1 MTDKQKKTT
10 YRTHR
15 RGAKTRCLWFPSLM
29 FGDGLAVSVL
39 VLTMVM
45 LRRMGLDTPDT
56 ALAIAL
62 LCLPVL
68 LRPLFEMIVT
78 HFWGTTKVW
87 ILSTQFISALS
98 LAAVA
103 FTLHTS
109 YWLLGTACFMPF
121 FVCSAL
127 FYNIALHRFYI
138 DSPIKKL
145 RCCDGEMVTLHSS
158 NLNTS
163 TPQHLNTSTPQHLN
177 LNTST
182 PQHLNLNTSTPQ
194 HLNINTSTSTSQH
207 LNTSTSTSQHLNT
220 TTSTSQ
226 HLNTTTP
233 QISTPQIST
242 PQHLNTTKSIMAL
255 LFGCGVMAMVGGN
268 MEVVTRNIRY
278 SWSFVFYV
286 MAGVEL
292 FLWLWH
298 ALFLPGGPHGY
309 AKPKPT
315 MGLHRGEFRETMRR
329 MLQRKD
335 DIATLMFL
343 PLFLLPETLLALTAP
358 LFVIAKPHNDGLGMS
373 PQEFAYAQGTAAVI
387 AITVGYILGIY
398 AIRRHGLRRWLL
410 PSALLLAVPGAALL
424 FLSYNTAA
432 PLSIVAAA
440 LAAGHAALGFALSM
454 VKQVMVRFTRNMP
467 DSTLRHAIARTLIAT
482 PFVIVGALASL
493 MLTIADYQRIFQ
505 LATELAVVP
514 LIVSVFYL
522 YLTRKNSRELPI
534 K

>member
-10 YRTHR
+10 YRPHR

-138 DSPIKKL
+138 DTPMKKL

-163 TPQHLNTSTPQHLN
+163 TPQHLN
-177 LNTST
+177 
-182 PQHLNLNTSTPQ
+182 
-194 HLNINTSTSTSQH
+194 SQ
-207 LNTSTSTSQHLNT
+207 
-220 TTSTSQ
+220 
-226 HLNTTTP
+226 
-233 QISTPQIST
+233 
-242 PQHLNTTKSIMAL
+242 KSAGFLTMAL

-298 ALFLPGGPHGY
+298 TLFLPGGPHGY

-454 VKQVMVRFTRNMP
+454 VKQVVVRFTHNMP

-482 PFVIVGALASL
+482 PFVIVGSLASL

-505 LATELAVVP
+505 LATELAIVP

>member
-98 LAAVA
+98 LAAIA

-127 FYNIALHRFYI
+127 FYNIALHRFYV
-138 DSPIKKL
+138 D
-145 RCCDGEMVTLHSS
+145 
-158 NLNTS
+158 
-163 TPQHLNTSTPQHLN
+163 TPQGLHLSQGVHLSQVHQPST
-177 LNTST
+177 
-182 PQHLNLNTSTPQ
+182 
-194 HLNINTSTSTSQH
+194 TSQH
-207 LNTSTSTSQHLNT
+207 LNT
-220 TTSTSQ
+220 
-226 HLNTTTP
+226 
-233 QISTPQIST
+233 STPQIST
-242 PQHLNTTKSIMAL
+242 PQHNNTTTFHSQKSCGFLTMAF

-432 PLSIVAAA
+432 PLSIVAAS

-454 VKQVMVRFTRNMP
+454 VKKVVVRFTRNMP

-505 LATELAVVP
+505 LATELAIVP

-522 YLTRKNSRELPI
+522 YLTRRQPQAE
-534 K
+534 

>member
-127 FYNIALHRFYI
+127 FYNIALHRFYV
-138 DSPIKKL
+138 D
-145 RCCDGEMVTLHSS
+145 
-158 NLNTS
+158 
-163 TPQHLNTSTPQHLN
+163 TPQGVHLSQVHQPST
-177 LNTST
+177 
-182 PQHLNLNTSTPQ
+182 
-194 HLNINTSTSTSQH
+194 TSQH
-207 LNTSTSTSQHLNT
+207 LNT
-220 TTSTSQ
+220 
-226 HLNTTTP
+226 
-233 QISTPQIST
+233 STPQIST
-242 PQHLNTTKSIMAL
+242 PQHNNTTTFHSQKSCGFLTMAL

-315 MGLHRGEFRETMRR
+315 MGLHRGEFKETMRR

-432 PLSIVAAA
+432 PLSIVAAT
-440 LAAGHAALGFALSM
+440 LAAGHAALGFALSI
-454 VKQVMVRFTRNMP
+454 VKQVVVRFTRNMP

-522 YLTRKNSRELPI
+522 YLTRKINGEQPI

>member
-10 YRTHR
+10 YRPHR

-39 VLTMVM
+39 VLTIVM

-127 FYNIALHRFYI
+127 FYNIALHRFYV
-138 DSPIKKL
+138 D
-145 RCCDGEMVTLHSS
+145 
-158 NLNTS
+158 
-163 TPQHLNTSTPQHLN
+163 TPQGVHLSQVHQPSTTSQHL
-177 LNTST
+177 
-182 PQHLNLNTSTPQ
+182 
-194 HLNINTSTSTSQH
+194 NTSTSTSQH

-226 HLNTTTP
+226 HLNTSTP
-233 QISTPQIST
+233 QVSTPQIST
-242 PQHLNTTKSIMAL
+242 PQHNNTTTFHSQKSCGFLTMAL
-255 LFGCGVMAMVGGN
+255 LFGCGVMSMVGGN

-454 VKQVMVRFTRNMP
+454 VKKVVVRFTRNMP

-482 PFVIVGALASL
+482 PFVIVGSLASL

-505 LATELAVVP
+505 LATELAIVP

>member
-10 YRTHR
+10 YRSHR

-127 FYNIALHRFYI
+127 FYNIALHRFYV
-138 DSPIKKL
+138 DSPQGMHL
-145 RCCDGEMVTLHSS
+145 SQGVHLSQVHQP
-158 NLNTS
+158 S
-163 TPQHLNTSTPQHLN
+163 T
-177 LNTST
+177 
-182 PQHLNLNTSTPQ
+182 
-194 HLNINTSTSTSQH
+194 TSQH
-207 LNTSTSTSQHLNT
+207 LNTSTQQHNNT

-226 HLNTTTP
+226 HLNTTTFHS
-233 QISTPQIST
+233 Q
-242 PQHLNTTKSIMAL
+242 KSCGFLTMVL
-255 LFGCGVMAMVGGN
+255 LFGCGVMSMVGGN

-454 VKQVMVRFTRNMP
+454 VKQVVVRFTRNMP

-493 MLTIADYQRIFQ
+493 ILTIADYQRIFQ

>member
-1 MTDKQKKTT
+1 MTDKQPKTT
-10 YRTHR
+10 YHLHR
-15 RGAKTRCLWFPSLM
+15 RGTKTRWLWLPSLM
-29 FGDGLAVSVL
+29 FGDGVAVSVL

-45 LRRMGLDTPDT
+45 LRRMGLDTADT

-62 LCLPVL
+62 LSLPVL
-68 LRPLFEMIVT
+68 LRPLFEMVVT

-109 YWLLGTACFMPF
+109 SWLLGTVCFMPF
-121 FVCSAL
+121 FVCSSV

-138 DSPIKKL
+138 DTSQRVHLSQVRQQISQGMHLSQVHQQNPTPQQDTMV
-145 RCCDGEMVTLHSS
+145 RWCDGEMVTLHSS
-158 NLNTS
+158 
-163 TPQHLNTSTPQHLN
+163 TPQHH
-177 LNTST
+177 
-182 PQHLNLNTSTPQ
+182 
-194 HLNINTSTSTSQH
+194 
-207 LNTSTSTSQHLNT
+207 NT
-220 TTSTSQ
+220 TT
-226 HLNTTTP
+226 
-233 QISTPQIST
+233 
-242 PQHLNTTKSIMAL
+242 SIMAL
-255 LFGCGVMAMVGGN
+255 LFGCGVMMMIAGN

-278 SWSFVFYV
+278 SWSLVFYV

-298 ALFLPGGPHGY
+298 TIFLPGGTHGY

-315 MGLHRGEFRETMRR
+315 MGLHRGEFRISLRR
-329 MLQRKD
+329 MLKRKD
-335 DIATLMFL
+335 DITALTFFV
-343 PLFLLPETLLALTAP
+343 LFLLPETLLALTAP
-358 LFVIAKPHNDGLGMS
+358 LFLIAKPHNGGLGLS
-373 PQEFAYAQGTAAVI
+373 PQEFAFTQGTIAVI
-387 AITVGYILGIY
+387 AIALGYTLGDK
-398 AIRRHGLRRWLL
+398 AIKKHGLCRWLL

-440 LAAGHAALGFALSM
+440 LAAGHATLGFALRM
-454 VKQVMVRFTRNMP
+454 VKQVVVRFTRNMP
-467 DSTLRHAIARTLIAT
+467 DNTLRHAIARTLIAT
-482 PFVIVGALASL
+482 PFVIVSALASL

-522 YLTRKNSRELPI
+522 YLTHRQPQAE
-534 K
+534 

>member
-10 YRTHR
+10 YRPHR

-127 FYNIALHRFYI
+127 FYNIALHRFYV
-138 DSPIKKL
+138 D
-145 RCCDGEMVTLHSS
+145 
-158 NLNTS
+158 
-163 TPQHLNTSTPQHLN
+163 TPQGMHLSQGVHLSQVHQPST
-177 LNTST
+177 
-182 PQHLNLNTSTPQ
+182 
-194 HLNINTSTSTSQH
+194 TSQH
-207 LNTSTSTSQHLNT
+207 LNT
-220 TTSTSQ
+220 
-226 HLNTTTP
+226 
-233 QISTPQIST
+233 STPQIST
-242 PQHLNTTKSIMAL
+242 PQHNNTTTFHSQKSCGFLTIAL

-298 ALFLPGGPHGY
+298 TLFLPGGPHGY

-440 LAAGHAALGFALSM
+440 LAADHAALGFALSM
-454 VKQVMVRFTRNMP
+454 VKKVVVRFTRNMP

-522 YLTRKNSRELPI
+522 YLTRRQPQAE
-534 K
+534 

>member
-1 MTDKQKKTT
+1 MTDKQEKTT
-10 YRTHR
+10 YRPHR

-127 FYNIALHRFYI
+127 FYNIALHRFYV
-138 DSPIKKL
+138 D
-145 RCCDGEMVTLHSS
+145 
-158 NLNTS
+158 
-163 TPQHLNTSTPQHLN
+163 TPQGVHLSQVHQPST
-177 LNTST
+177 
-182 PQHLNLNTSTPQ
+182 
-194 HLNINTSTSTSQH
+194 TSQH
-207 LNTSTSTSQHLNT
+207 LNTSTQQHNNT
-220 TTSTSQ
+220 TTFHSQ
-226 HLNTTTP
+226 
-233 QISTPQIST
+233 
-242 PQHLNTTKSIMAL
+242 KSCGFLTMAL

-298 ALFLPGGPHGY
+298 TLFLPGGPHGY

-454 VKQVMVRFTRNMP
+454 VKQVVVRFTRNMP
-467 DSTLRHAIARTLIAT
+467 DSTLRHAIARTFIAT

-505 LATELAVVP
+505 LATELAIVP

-522 YLTRKNSRELPI
+522 YLTRKINGEQPI

>member
-10 YRTHR
+10 YRPHR

-39 VLTMVM
+39 VLTIVM

-127 FYNIALHRFYI
+127 FYNIALHRFYV
-138 DSPIKKL
+138 DTPQGVHLSQVHQPS
-145 RCCDGEMVTLHSS
+145 TTSQH
-158 NLNTS
+158 LNTS
-163 TPQHLNTSTPQHLN
+163 TPQLQHLNTSTPQHLN
-177 LNTST
+177 LNIST
-182 PQHLNLNTSTPQ
+182 P
-194 HLNINTSTSTSQH
+194 QH
-207 LNTSTSTSQHLNT
+207 LNTSTSTPQHLN
-220 TTSTSQ
+220 
-226 HLNTTTP
+226 LNTTTP
-233 QISTPQIST
+233 QISTPQ
-242 PQHLNTTKSIMAL
+242 HNNTTTFHSQKSCVFLTMAL

-298 ALFLPGGPHGY
+298 ALFLSGGPHGY

-440 LAAGHAALGFALSM
+440 LAASHAALGFALSM
-454 VKQVMVRFTRNMP
+454 VKQVVVRFTRNMP

-522 YLTRKNSRELPI
+522 YLTHRQPQAE
-534 K
+534 

>member
-127 FYNIALHRFYI
+127 FYNIALHRFYV
-138 DSPIKKL
+138 DTPIKKL

-158 NLNTS
+158 NLNT
-163 TPQHLNTSTPQHLN
+163 TTSN

-182 PQHLNLNTSTPQ
+182 PQHLNTSNLN
-194 HLNINTSTSTSQH
+194 TSTSQH
-207 LNTSTSTSQHLNT
+207 LNSQ
-220 TTSTSQ
+220 
-226 HLNTTTP
+226 
-233 QISTPQIST
+233 
-242 PQHLNTTKSIMAL
+242 KSAGFLTMAL

-398 AIRRHGLRRWLL
+398 AIRRHGLHRWLL

-454 VKQVMVRFTRNMP
+454 VKKVVVRFTRNMP

-522 YLTRKNSRELPI
+522 YLTRRQPQAE
-534 K
+534 

>member
-15 RGAKTRCLWFPSLM
+15 RGAKTHCLWFPSLM

-78 HFWGTTKVW
+78 LFWGTTKVW

-138 DSPIKKL
+138 DTPMKKL

-163 TPQHLNTSTPQHLN
+163 TPQHLN
-177 LNTST
+177 
-182 PQHLNLNTSTPQ
+182 
-194 HLNINTSTSTSQH
+194 SQ
-207 LNTSTSTSQHLNT
+207 
-220 TTSTSQ
+220 
-226 HLNTTTP
+226 
-233 QISTPQIST
+233 
-242 PQHLNTTKSIMAL
+242 KSAGFLTMAL

-440 LAAGHAALGFALSM
+440 LAAGHAALGFALSI
-454 VKQVMVRFTRNMP
+454 VKQVVVRFTRNMP

-505 LATELAVVP
+505 LATELAIVP
-514 LIVSVFYL
+514 LIVSVSYL
-522 YLTRKNSRELPI
+522 YLTRRQPQAE
-534 K
+534 

>member
-127 FYNIALHRFYI
+127 FYNIALHRFYV
-138 DSPIKKL
+138 DTPMKKL

-163 TPQHLNTSTPQHLN
+163 TPQHLN
-177 LNTST
+177 
-182 PQHLNLNTSTPQ
+182 
-194 HLNINTSTSTSQH
+194 SQ
-207 LNTSTSTSQHLNT
+207 
-220 TTSTSQ
+220 
-226 HLNTTTP
+226 
-233 QISTPQIST
+233 
-242 PQHLNTTKSIMAL
+242 KSAGFLTMAL

-315 MGLHRGEFRETMRR
+315 MGLHRGEFRDTMRR

-410 PSALLLAVPGAALL
+410 PSALLLAVPGAVLL

-454 VKQVMVRFTRNMP
+454 VKQVVVRFTRNMP

-522 YLTRKNSRELPI
+522 YLTHRQPQAE
-534 K
+534 

>member
-10 YRTHR
+10 YRPHR

-98 LAAVA
+98 LAAIA

-127 FYNIALHRFYI
+127 FYNIALHRFYV
-138 DSPIKKL
+138 D
-145 RCCDGEMVTLHSS
+145 
-158 NLNTS
+158 
-163 TPQHLNTSTPQHLN
+163 TPQGVHLSHGVHLSQVHQPST
-177 LNTST
+177 
-182 PQHLNLNTSTPQ
+182 
-194 HLNINTSTSTSQH
+194 TSQH
-207 LNTSTSTSQHLNT
+207 LNT
-220 TTSTSQ
+220 
-226 HLNTTTP
+226 
-233 QISTPQIST
+233 STPQIST
-242 PQHLNTTKSIMAL
+242 PQHNNTTTFHSQKSCVFLTIAL
-255 LFGCGVMAMVGGN
+255 LFGCGVMSMVGGN

-398 AIRRHGLRRWLL
+398 AIRRHGLRRWLQ

-432 PLSIVAAA
+432 PLSIVAAS
-440 LAAGHAALGFALSM
+440 LAVGHAALGFALSM
-454 VKQVMVRFTRNMP
+454 VKKVMVRFTRNMP

>member
-1 MTDKQKKTT
+1 MTDKQPKTT
-10 YRTHR
+10 YHPHR
-15 RGAKTRCLWFPSLM
+15 RGTKTRWLWLPSLM
-29 FGDGLAVSVL
+29 FGDGVAVSVL

-45 LRRMGLDTPDT
+45 LRRMGLDTADT

-62 LCLPVL
+62 LSIPVL
-68 LRPLFEMIVT
+68 LRPLFEMVVT

-109 YWLLGTACFMPF
+109 SWLLGTVCFMPF
-121 FVCSAL
+121 FVCSSV
-127 FYNIALHRFYI
+127 FYNIALHRFYV
-138 DSPIKKL
+138 DTPQGVHLSQGAHLSQVHQQNPTPQQDTMV
-145 RCCDGEMVTLHSS
+145 RWCDGEMVTLHSS
-158 NLNTS
+158 
-163 TPQHLNTSTPQHLN
+163 
-177 LNTST
+177 
-182 PQHLNLNTSTPQ
+182 
-194 HLNINTSTSTSQH
+194 TSQH
-207 LNTSTSTSQHLNT
+207 HNT
-220 TTSTSQ
+220 TT
-226 HLNTTTP
+226 
-233 QISTPQIST
+233 
-242 PQHLNTTKSIMAL
+242 SIMAL
-255 LFGCGVMAMVGGN
+255 LFGCGVMMMIAGN

-278 SWSFVFYV
+278 SWSLVFYV

-298 ALFLPGGPHGY
+298 TIFLPGGTHGY

-315 MGLHRGEFRETMRR
+315 MGLHRGEFRISLRR
-329 MLQRKD
+329 MLKRKD
-335 DIATLMFL
+335 DITALTFFI
-343 PLFLLPETLLALTAP
+343 LFLLPETLLALTAP
-358 LFVIAKPHNDGLGMS
+358 LFLIAKPHNGGLGLS
-373 PQEFAYAQGTAAVI
+373 PQEFAFTQGTIAVI
-387 AITVGYILGIY
+387 AIALGYTLGGK
-398 AIRRHGLRRWLL
+398 AIKKHGLRRWLL

-454 VKQVMVRFTRNMP
+454 VKQVVVRFTRNMP
-467 DSTLRHAIARTLIAT
+467 DNTLRHAIARTLIAT
-482 PFVIVGALASL
+482 PFVIVSALASL

-522 YLTRKNSRELPI
+522 YLTRRQPQAE
-534 K
+534 

>member
-10 YRTHR
+10 YRPHR

-39 VLTMVM
+39 VLTIVM

-138 DSPIKKL
+138 D
-145 RCCDGEMVTLHSS
+145 
-158 NLNTS
+158 
-163 TPQHLNTSTPQHLN
+163 TPQGVHLSQVHQPST
-177 LNTST
+177 
-182 PQHLNLNTSTPQ
+182 
-194 HLNINTSTSTSQH
+194 
-207 LNTSTSTSQHLNT
+207 
-220 TTSTSQ
+220 TSQ

-233 QISTPQIST
+233 QISTPQ
-242 PQHLNTTKSIMAL
+242 HLNTTTFHSQKSCGFLTIAL
-255 LFGCGVMAMVGGN
+255 LFGCGIMAMVGGN

-298 ALFLPGGPHGY
+298 TLFLPGGPHGY

-432 PLSIVAAA
+432 PLSIVSAA

-454 VKQVMVRFTRNMP
+454 VKQVVVRFTRNMP
-467 DSTLRHAIARTLIAT
+467 DSTLRHAIARTFIAT

-522 YLTRKNSRELPI
+522 YLTHRQPQAE
-534 K
+534 

>member
-10 YRTHR
+10 YRPHR

-127 FYNIALHRFYI
+127 FYNIALHRFYV
-138 DSPIKKL
+138 DTPMKKL

-163 TPQHLNTSTPQHLN
+163 TPQHPN
-177 LNTST
+177 
-182 PQHLNLNTSTPQ
+182 
-194 HLNINTSTSTSQH
+194 SQ
-207 LNTSTSTSQHLNT
+207 
-220 TTSTSQ
+220 
-226 HLNTTTP
+226 
-233 QISTPQIST
+233 
-242 PQHLNTTKSIMAL
+242 KSAGFLTMAL

-298 ALFLPGGPHGY
+298 AFFLPGGPHGY

-454 VKQVMVRFTRNMP
+454 VKKVVVRFTRNMP

-514 LIVSVFYL
+514 LIVSVFYI
-522 YLTRKNSRELPI
+522 YLTRKINGKQPI

>member
-10 YRTHR
+10 YRPHR

-127 FYNIALHRFYI
+127 FYNIALHRFYV
-138 DSPIKKL
+138 D
-145 RCCDGEMVTLHSS
+145 
-158 NLNTS
+158 
-163 TPQHLNTSTPQHLN
+163 TPQGVHLSQVHQPST
-177 LNTST
+177 
-182 PQHLNLNTSTPQ
+182 
-194 HLNINTSTSTSQH
+194 TSQH
-207 LNTSTSTSQHLNT
+207 LNTSTSTPQHLNT
-220 TTSTSQ
+220 TTFHSQ
-226 HLNTTTP
+226 
-233 QISTPQIST
+233 
-242 PQHLNTTKSIMAL
+242 KSCGFLTMAI
-255 LFGCGVMAMVGGN
+255 LFGCGIMAMVGGN

-298 ALFLPGGPHGY
+298 TLFLPGGPHGY

-454 VKQVMVRFTRNMP
+454 VKQVLVRFTQNMP

-482 PFVIVGALASL
+482 PFVIVGSLASL

-522 YLTRKNSRELPI
+522 YLTHRQPQAE
-534 K
+534 

>member
-10 YRTHR
+10 YRPHR

-127 FYNIALHRFYI
+127 FYNIALHRFYV
-138 DSPIKKL
+138 DTPIKKL
-145 RCCDGEMVTLHSS
+145 RCCDGEIVTLHSS

-163 TPQHLNTSTPQHLN
+163 TPQHNNTTNSTPQHHNTSN

-182 PQHLNLNTSTPQ
+182 P
-194 HLNINTSTSTSQH
+194 
-207 LNTSTSTSQHLNT
+207 
-220 TTSTSQ
+220 Q

-233 QISTPQIST
+233 QISTPQ
-242 PQHLNTTKSIMAL
+242 HNNTTTFHSQKSCGFLTIAL
-255 LFGCGVMAMVGGN
+255 LFGCGVMSMVGGN

-410 PSALLLAVPGAALL
+410 PSALLLAAPGAALL

-454 VKQVMVRFTRNMP
+454 VKKVVVRFTRNMP

-522 YLTRKNSRELPI
+522 YLTRKINGEQPI

>member
-1 MTDKQKKTT
+1 MTDKQPKTT
-10 YRTHR
+10 YHPHR
-15 RGAKTRCLWFPSLM
+15 RGAKTRWLWLPSLM
-29 FGDGLAVSVL
+29 FGDGVAVSVL

-45 LRRMGLDTPDT
+45 LRRMGLDTADT

-62 LCLPVL
+62 LSLPVL

-109 YWLLGTACFMPF
+109 SWLLGTVCFMPF
-121 FVCSAL
+121 FVCSSV

-138 DSPIKKL
+138 D
-145 RCCDGEMVTLHSS
+145 
-158 NLNTS
+158 TS
-163 TPQHLNTSTPQHLN
+163 QRVHLSQGVHLSQVHQQNPTPQHH
-177 LNTST
+177 
-182 PQHLNLNTSTPQ
+182 
-194 HLNINTSTSTSQH
+194 
-207 LNTSTSTSQHLNT
+207 NT
-220 TTSTSQ
+220 TT
-226 HLNTTTP
+226 
-233 QISTPQIST
+233 
-242 PQHLNTTKSIMAL
+242 SIMAL
-255 LFGCGVMAMVGGN
+255 LFGCGVMMMIAGN

-278 SWSFVFYV
+278 SWSLVFYV

-298 ALFLPGGPHGY
+298 TIFLPGGTHGY

-315 MGLHRGEFRETMRR
+315 MGLHRGEFRISLRR
-329 MLQRKD
+329 MLKRKD
-335 DIATLMFL
+335 DITALTFFV
-343 PLFLLPETLLALTAP
+343 LFLLPETLLALTAP
-358 LFVIAKPHNDGLGMS
+358 LFLIAKPHNGGLGLS
-373 PQEFAYAQGTAAVI
+373 PQEFAFTQGTIAVI
-387 AITVGYILGIY
+387 AIALGYTLGGK
-398 AIRRHGLRRWLL
+398 AIKKHGLCRWLL

-454 VKQVMVRFTRNMP
+454 VKQVVVRFTRNMP
-467 DSTLRHAIARTLIAT
+467 DNTLRHAIARTLIAT
-482 PFVIVGALASL
+482 PFVLVGMFAGA
-493 MLTIADYQRIFQ
+493 MLTLIDYQHIFL
-505 LATELAVVP
+505 LATELSIASLTVAA
-514 LIVSVFYL
+514 FYL
-522 YLTRKNSRELPI
+522 YRTRK

>member
-29 FGDGLAVSVL
+29 FGNGLAVSVL

-127 FYNIALHRFYI
+127 FYNIALHRFYV
-138 DSPIKKL
+138 DSPQGMHL
-145 RCCDGEMVTLHSS
+145 SQGVHLSQVHQPST
-158 NLNTS
+158 TS
-163 TPQHLNTSTPQHLN
+163 QHLNTSTPQHN
-177 LNTST
+177 
-182 PQHLNLNTSTPQ
+182 
-194 HLNINTSTSTSQH
+194 
-207 LNTSTSTSQHLNT
+207 NT
-220 TTSTSQ
+220 TTFHSQ
-226 HLNTTTP
+226 
-233 QISTPQIST
+233 
-242 PQHLNTTKSIMAL
+242 KSCGFLTIAL

-298 ALFLPGGPHGY
+298 TLFLPGGPHGY

-454 VKQVMVRFTRNMP
+454 VKKVVVRFTRNMP

-482 PFVIVGALASL
+482 PFVIVGSLASL

-522 YLTRKNSRELPI
+522 YLTRRQPQAE
-534 K
+534 

>member
-1 MTDKQKKTT
+1 MTDKQPKTT
-10 YRTHR
+10 YHLHR
-15 RGAKTRCLWFPSLM
+15 RGTKTRWLWLPSLM
-29 FGDGLAVSVL
+29 FGDGVAVSVL

-45 LRRMGLDTPDT
+45 LRRMGLDTADT

-62 LCLPVL
+62 LSIPVL
-68 LRPLFEMIVT
+68 LRPLFEMVVT

-109 YWLLGTACFMPF
+109 SWLLGTVCFMPF
-121 FVCSAL
+121 FVCSSV
-127 FYNIALHRFYI
+127 FYNIALHRFYV
-138 DSPIKKL
+138 DSPTKKL
-145 RCCDGEMVTLHSS
+145 RWCDGEMVTLHSS

-163 TPQHLNTSTPQHLN
+163 APQHHNTTISNPNTSTPQHLN
-177 LNTST
+177 
-182 PQHLNLNTSTPQ
+182 
-194 HLNINTSTSTSQH
+194 SQKPAGF
-207 LNTSTSTSQHLNT
+207 LT
-220 TTSTSQ
+220 
-226 HLNTTTP
+226 
-233 QISTPQIST
+233 
-242 PQHLNTTKSIMAL
+242 MAL
-255 LFGCGVMAMVGGN
+255 LFGCGVMMMIAGN

-278 SWSFVFYV
+278 SWSLVFYV

-298 ALFLPGGPHGY
+298 TIFLPGGTHGY

-315 MGLHRGEFRETMRR
+315 MGLHRGEFRISLRR
-329 MLQRKD
+329 MLKRKD
-335 DIATLMFL
+335 DITALTFFV
-343 PLFLLPETLLALTAP
+343 LFLLPETLLALTAP
-358 LFVIAKPHNDGLGMS
+358 LFLIAKPHNGGLGLS
-373 PQEFAYAQGTAAVI
+373 PQEFAFTQGTIAVI
-387 AITVGYILGIY
+387 AIALGYTLGDK
-398 AIRRHGLRRWLL
+398 AIKKHGLCRWLL

-454 VKQVMVRFTRNMP
+454 VKQVVVRFTRNMP
-467 DSTLRHAIARTLIAT
+467 DNTLRHAIARTLIAT
-482 PFVIVGALASL
+482 PFVLVGSLASL

-522 YLTRKNSRELPI
+522 YLTHRQPQAE
-534 K
+534 

>member
-10 YRTHR
+10 YRPHR

-62 LCLPVL
+62 LCLPML

-163 TPQHLNTSTPQHLN
+163 TPQHLN

-182 PQHLNLNTSTPQ
+182 PQHLNLNTTTPQVSTPQ
-194 HLNINTSTSTSQH
+194 HN
-207 LNTSTSTSQHLNT
+207 NT
-220 TTSTSQ
+220 TTFHSQ
-226 HLNTTTP
+226 
-233 QISTPQIST
+233 
-242 PQHLNTTKSIMAL
+242 KSCVFLTMAL

-298 ALFLPGGPHGY
+298 TLFLPGGPHGY

-329 MLQRKD
+329 MLQHKD

-343 PLFLLPETLLALTAP
+343 PLFLLPETLLALTTP

-387 AITVGYILGIY
+387 AITAGYILGIY

-454 VKQVMVRFTRNMP
+454 VKQVVVRFTRNMP

>member
-1 MTDKQKKTT
+1 MTDKQPKTT
-10 YRTHR
+10 YHLHR
-15 RGAKTRCLWFPSLM
+15 RGTKTRWLWLPSLM
-29 FGDGLAVSVL
+29 FGDGVAVSVL

-45 LRRMGLDTPDT
+45 LRRMGLDTADT

-62 LCLPVL
+62 LSLPVL
-68 LRPLFEMIVT
+68 LRPLFEMVVT

-109 YWLLGTACFMPF
+109 SWLLGTVCFMPF
-121 FVCSAL
+121 FVCSSV

-138 DSPIKKL
+138 DTSQRVHLSQIRQQISQGMHLSQVHQQNPTPQQDTMV
-145 RCCDGEMVTLHSS
+145 RWCDGEMVTLHSS
-158 NLNTS
+158 
-163 TPQHLNTSTPQHLN
+163 TPQHH
-177 LNTST
+177 
-182 PQHLNLNTSTPQ
+182 
-194 HLNINTSTSTSQH
+194 
-207 LNTSTSTSQHLNT
+207 NT
-220 TTSTSQ
+220 TT
-226 HLNTTTP
+226 
-233 QISTPQIST
+233 
-242 PQHLNTTKSIMAL
+242 SIMAL
-255 LFGCGVMAMVGGN
+255 LFGCGVMMMIAGN

-278 SWSFVFYV
+278 SWSLVFYV

-298 ALFLPGGPHGY
+298 TIFLPGGTHGY

-315 MGLHRGEFRETMRR
+315 MGLHRGEFRISLRR
-329 MLQRKD
+329 MLKRKD
-335 DIATLMFL
+335 DITALTFFV
-343 PLFLLPETLLALTAP
+343 LFLLPETLLALTAP
-358 LFVIAKPHNDGLGMS
+358 LFLIAKPHNGGLGLS
-373 PQEFAYAQGTAAVI
+373 PQEFAFTQGTIAVI
-387 AITVGYILGIY
+387 AIALGYTLGDK
-398 AIRRHGLRRWLL
+398 AIKKHGLCRWLL

-440 LAAGHAALGFALSM
+440 LAAGHATLGFALSM
-454 VKQVMVRFTRNMP
+454 VKQVVVRFTRNMP
-467 DSTLRHAIARTLIAT
+467 DNTLRHAIARTLIAT
-482 PFVIVGALASL
+482 PFVIVSALASL

-522 YLTRKNSRELPI
+522 YLTHRQPQAE
-534 K
+534 

>member
-10 YRTHR
+10 YRPHR
-15 RGAKTRCLWFPSLM
+15 RGAKTHCLWFPSLM

-39 VLTMVM
+39 VLTIVM

-138 DSPIKKL
+138 DTPIKKL

-158 NLNTS
+158 NLNTI
-163 TPQHLNTSTPQHLN
+163 TSN

-182 PQHLNLNTSTPQ
+182 PQHLNTSNLN
-194 HLNINTSTSTSQH
+194 TSTSQH
-207 LNTSTSTSQHLNT
+207 LNSQ
-220 TTSTSQ
+220 
-226 HLNTTTP
+226 
-233 QISTPQIST
+233 
-242 PQHLNTTKSIMAL
+242 KSAGFLTMAL
-255 LFGCGVMAMVGGN
+255 LFGCGVMSMVGGN

-298 ALFLPGGPHGY
+298 TLFLPGGPHGY

-454 VKQVMVRFTRNMP
+454 VKKVVVRFMRNMP

-482 PFVIVGALASL
+482 PFVIVSALASL

-522 YLTRKNSRELPI
+522 YLTRRQPQAE
-534 K
+534 

>member
-10 YRTHR
+10 YRPHR

-138 DSPIKKL
+138 DTPMKKL

-163 TPQHLNTSTPQHLN
+163 TPQHLN
-177 LNTST
+177 
-182 PQHLNLNTSTPQ
+182 
-194 HLNINTSTSTSQH
+194 SQ
-207 LNTSTSTSQHLNT
+207 
-220 TTSTSQ
+220 
-226 HLNTTTP
+226 
-233 QISTPQIST
+233 
-242 PQHLNTTKSIMAL
+242 KSAGFLTMAL

-298 ALFLPGGPHGY
+298 TLFLPGGPHGY

-454 VKQVMVRFTRNMP
+454 VKQVVVRFTHNMP
-467 DSTLRHAIARTLIAT
+467 DSTLRYAIARTLIAT
-482 PFVIVGALASL
+482 PFVIVGSLASL

-505 LATELAVVP
+505 LATELAIVP

>member
-10 YRTHR
+10 YRPHR

-127 FYNIALHRFYI
+127 FYNIALHRFYV
-138 DSPIKKL
+138 DTPIKKL

-158 NLNTS
+158 NLNT
-163 TPQHLNTSTPQHLN
+163 TTSN

-182 PQHLNLNTSTPQ
+182 PQHLNTSNLN
-194 HLNINTSTSTSQH
+194 TSTSQH
-207 LNTSTSTSQHLNT
+207 LNSQ
-220 TTSTSQ
+220 
-226 HLNTTTP
+226 
-233 QISTPQIST
+233 
-242 PQHLNTTKSIMAL
+242 KSAGFLTMAL

-298 ALFLPGGPHGY
+298 TLFLPGGPHGY

-373 PQEFAYAQGTAAVI
+373 PQEFAYAQGTAAII

-410 PSALLLAVPGAALL
+410 PSALLLAVPGAAQL

-454 VKQVMVRFTRNMP
+454 VKKVVVRFTRNMP

>member
-1 MTDKQKKTT
+1 MTDKQEKTT

-127 FYNIALHRFYI
+127 FYNIALHRFYV
-138 DSPIKKL
+138 D
-145 RCCDGEMVTLHSS
+145 
-158 NLNTS
+158 
-163 TPQHLNTSTPQHLN
+163 TPQWVHLSQVHQPST
-177 LNTST
+177 
-182 PQHLNLNTSTPQ
+182 
-194 HLNINTSTSTSQH
+194 TSQH
-207 LNTSTSTSQHLNT
+207 LNTSTSQHLNI
-220 TTSTSQ
+220 
-226 HLNTTTP
+226 NTTTP
-233 QISTPQIST
+233 QISTPQ
-242 PQHLNTTKSIMAL
+242 HNNTITFHSQKSCGFLTMAL

-298 ALFLPGGPHGY
+298 TLFLPGGPHGY

-398 AIRRHGLRRWLL
+398 AIRRHGLHRWLL
-410 PSALLLAVPGAALL
+410 PSAMLLAVPGAALL

-454 VKQVMVRFTRNMP
+454 VKKVVVRFTRNMP

-482 PFVIVGALASL
+482 PFVIVSALASL

-522 YLTRKNSRELPI
+522 YLTRRQPQAE
-534 K
+534 

>member
-127 FYNIALHRFYI
+127 FYNIALHRFYV
-138 DSPIKKL
+138 DTPMKKL

-177 LNTST
+177 
-182 PQHLNLNTSTPQ
+182 
-194 HLNINTSTSTSQH
+194 INTS
-207 LNTSTSTSQHLNT
+207 
-220 TTSTSQ
+220 TSTSQ

-242 PQHLNTTKSIMAL
+242 PQHLNTTTSIIAL

-298 ALFLPGGPHGY
+298 TLFLPGGPHGY

-410 PSALLLAVPGAALL
+410 PSALLLAVPGAAQL

-454 VKQVMVRFTRNMP
+454 VKKVVVRFTRNMP

-522 YLTRKNSRELPI
+522 YLTHRQPQAE
-534 K
+534 

>member
-1 MTDKQKKTT
+1 MTDKQEKTT
-10 YRTHR
+10 YRPHR

-138 DSPIKKL
+138 DTPQGVHLSQVHQPS
-145 RCCDGEMVTLHSS
+145 T
-158 NLNTS
+158 

-177 LNTST
+177 IST
-182 PQHLNLNTSTPQ
+182 PQPQHLNT
-194 HLNINTSTSTSQH
+194 
-207 LNTSTSTSQHLNT
+207 
-220 TTSTSQ
+220 
-226 HLNTTTP
+226 
-233 QISTPQIST
+233 STPQIST
-242 PQHLNTTKSIMAL
+242 PQHNNTTTFHSQKSCGFLTIAL

-298 ALFLPGGPHGY
+298 TLFLPGGPHGY

-432 PLSIVAAA
+432 PLSIVSAA

-454 VKQVMVRFTRNMP
+454 VKQVVVRFTRNMP
-467 DSTLRHAIARTLIAT
+467 DSTLRHAIARTFIAT

-522 YLTRKNSRELPI
+522 YLTHRQPQAE
-534 K
+534 

>member
-10 YRTHR
+10 YRPHR

-138 DSPIKKL
+138 DTPQGVHLSQVHQP
-145 RCCDGEMVTLHSS
+145 SA
-158 NLNTS
+158 TS
-163 TPQHLNTSTPQHLN
+163 QHLNTSTPQHN
-177 LNTST
+177 
-182 PQHLNLNTSTPQ
+182 
-194 HLNINTSTSTSQH
+194 
-207 LNTSTSTSQHLNT
+207 NT
-220 TTSTSQ
+220 TTFHSQ
-226 HLNTTTP
+226 
-233 QISTPQIST
+233 
-242 PQHLNTTKSIMAL
+242 KSCVFLTIAL

-398 AIRRHGLRRWLL
+398 AIRRHGLHRWLL

-454 VKQVMVRFTRNMP
+454 VKKVVVRFTRNMP

>member
-10 YRTHR
+10 YRPHR

-127 FYNIALHRFYI
+127 FYNIALHRFYV
-138 DSPIKKL
+138 DTPIKKL

-158 NLNTS
+158 NLNT
-163 TPQHLNTSTPQHLN
+163 TTSN

-182 PQHLNLNTSTPQ
+182 PQHLNTSNLN
-194 HLNINTSTSTSQH
+194 TSTSQH
-207 LNTSTSTSQHLNT
+207 LNSQ
-220 TTSTSQ
+220 
-226 HLNTTTP
+226 
-233 QISTPQIST
+233 
-242 PQHLNTTKSIMAL
+242 KSAGFLTMAL
-255 LFGCGVMAMVGGN
+255 LFGCGVMSMVGGN

-298 ALFLPGGPHGY
+298 TIFLPGGPHGY

-432 PLSIVAAA
+432 PLSIVAAS

-454 VKQVMVRFTRNMP
+454 VKKVVVRFTRNMP

-522 YLTRKNSRELPI
+522 YLTHKNSRELPI

>member
-1 MTDKQKKTT
+1 MTDKQEKTT

-127 FYNIALHRFYI
+127 FYNIALHRFYV
-138 DSPIKKL
+138 DTPIKKL

-163 TPQHLNTSTPQHLN
+163 TPQHNNTTNSTPQHHNTSN
-177 LNTST
+177 LNTT
-182 PQHLNLNTSTPQ
+182 
-194 HLNINTSTSTSQH
+194 
-207 LNTSTSTSQHLNT
+207 
-220 TTSTSQ
+220 TSQ

-233 QISTPQIST
+233 QISTPQ
-242 PQHLNTTKSIMAL
+242 HNNTITFHSQKSCGFLTMAL

-432 PLSIVAAA
+432 PLSIVAAS

-454 VKQVMVRFTRNMP
+454 VKKVVVRFTRNMP

-522 YLTRKNSRELPI
+522 YLTRKINGEQPI